1 MAVIRYYFIGD
12 QMNNSIDKTNNKY
25 DSPRQYTK
33 LITRI
38 ALTFLLSSLAVYI
51 YISHSNN
58 FSLLLLS
65 DDMAYAIRS
74 GAVIGA
80 IGLLIAKRMER

>member
-1 MAVIRYYFIGD
+1 
-12 QMNNSIDKTNNKY
+12 MNNSMDKTNKKY
-25 DSPRQYTK
+25 NSTRQYTK
-33 LITRI
+33 LVTKIV
-38 ALTFLLSSLAVYI
+38 LTFFLSSVAAYI

-74 GAVIGA
+74 GAVIGV